1 VQPIALP
8 KPTLIAAVIGAL
20 YCGAAPLPALAAQAG
35 PVFTVTTAGQAPKV
49 AAGGNGQFVVSWR
62 APGGTLLYG
71 TSAGYV
77 QAYDATGTAVT
88 AAPTEVTGNAF
99 DSPALAMDAD
109 GDFVA
114 VWVSGKAVTT
124 NNSIVLGTTHA
135 QRFDA
140 AGDTAGRQQRVSPAD
155 QLDLPVSQTLYAGVG
170 TSLPQVAMDSEGDFV
185 VAWTVQRGAILC
197 PFYCAELVG
206 SGTTYA
212 ASYRANG
219 SVLRWRKAID
229 RRAAIG
235 PHSLPQVTGLR
246 MLDNGDAVTL
256 SSTSDANS
264 PRWLESF
271 NQSLQSTGGRV
282 KVTFDPT
289 SQIFASTPDAMGG
302 LTAVLSAR
310 ATDGSS
316 TCVIS
321 HFGAQGQP
329 LGTTAAIPTQ
339 DCDHVAIAN
348 TAGGGFAAIW
358 TGAWTNNPPGNLLA
372 DLTAQFFN
380 ADGSANG
387 QPFVMQ
393 AAVPPLHDIAAAS
406 GADGNLVVVWDNYS
420 STAIYGSAISSQ

>member
-1 VQPIALP
+1 
-8 KPTLIAAVIGAL
+8 
-20 YCGAAPLPALAAQAG
+20 
-35 PVFTVTTAGQAPKV
+35 
-49 AAGGNGQFVVSWR
+49 
-62 APGGTLLYG
+62 
-71 TSAGYV
+71 
-77 QAYDATGTAVT
+77 
-88 AAPTEVTGNAF
+88 
-99 DSPALAMDAD
+99 
-109 GDFVA
+109 
-114 VWVSGKAVTT
+114 
-124 NNSIVLGTTHA
+124 
-135 QRFDA
+135 
-140 AGDTAGRQQRVSPAD
+140 
-155 QLDLPVSQTLYAGVG
+155 
-170 TSLPQVAMDSEGDFV
+170 
-185 VAWTVQRGAILC
+185 
-197 PFYCAELVG
+197 
-206 SGTTYA
+206 
-212 ASYRANG
+212 
-219 SVLRWRKAID
+219 
-229 RRAAIG
+229 
-235 PHSLPQVTGLR
+235 
-246 MLDNGDAVTL
+246 
-256 SSTSDANS
+256 
-264 PRWLESF
+264 
-271 NQSLQSTGGRV
+271 
-282 KVTFDPT
+282 
-289 SQIFASTPDAMGG
+289 MGG